1 MNPSNYIFVGVA
13 GQVAAID
20 KSSGQTF
27 WTSKLKTGL
36 LAGAGFVT
44 LLVEDDKIYAHAR
57 GELYCLDIASG
68 RILWTNGLK
77 GMGNEIAPLA
87 PTVSTTSPAA
97 AAMIR
102 KRASESAATT
112 STSS

>member
-13 GQVAAID
+13 GQVAAIE
-20 KSSGQTF
+20 KSSGQIL

-36 LAGAGFVT
+36 LSGARFVT
-44 LLVEDDKIYAHAR
+44 LLIEDDKIYAHAN

-77 GMGNEIAPLA
+77 GMGYEIASLA
-87 PTVSTTSPAA
+87 TTSASTSSAA
-97 AAMIR
+97 AAAIR

-112 STSS
+112 SSSS